1 MSEEVPEVVPEGEPE
16 EAPQL
21 DMGRDYTSPLRIML
35 TEIHE
40 VYQEL
45 LLVGFPRPIATQI
58 VAHMIQ
64 DAMMYRSLEED
75 DDEDLE
81 LNDESDEDD
90 DRGIE

>member
-1 MSEEVPEVVPEGEPE
+1 MSEEVPELEPTPE
-16 EAPQL
+16 ETPQL
-21 DMGRDYTSPLRIML
+21 DMGRDYTSPLRTML

-75 DDEDLE
+75 DDDEDLE